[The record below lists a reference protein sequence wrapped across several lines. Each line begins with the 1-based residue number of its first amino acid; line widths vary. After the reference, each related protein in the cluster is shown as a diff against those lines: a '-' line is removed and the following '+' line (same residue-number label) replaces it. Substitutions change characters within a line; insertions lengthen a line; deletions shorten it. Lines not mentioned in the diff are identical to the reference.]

1 MHEVRRSRGLVNN
14 TSSHGTSYRY
24 DVGCRCDECREAHN
38 SKSRETKQRLR
49 ERRLSESGKPLS
61 HRLPPPPP
69 PSSASASMRSN
80 RHRDTKPE
88 LRLRRALHA
97 RGHRYRVALQVVAAG
112 MRVRPDLVYPKR
124 KIVVFI
130 DGCYWHRCPEHGRLP
145 ADPTGY
151 WAAKLQ
157 RNVDRDLAVTGALRA
172 DGWHVLRVWEHV
184 PLEDAVA
191 LVEAAWQA
199 RAALPVKPPQPSRLP
214 STRPSGER
222 AAARP
227 ATSSGP

>member
-1 MHEVRRSRGLVNN
+1 MQGVRRSRELVSG
-14 TSSHGTSYRY
+14 SSGHGTSYRY

-49 ERRLSESGKPLS
+49 ERRLSERGKSLS
-61 HRLPPPPP
+61 DRLPPAPP

-88 LRLRRALHA
+88 LRLRRALYA

-124 KIVVFI
+124 KIAVFI

-157 RNVDRDLAVTGALRA
+157 RNVDRDLRVTGALTA
-172 DGWHVLRVWEHV
+172 EGWHVLRVWEHV
-184 PLEDAVA
+184 PLEDAVV

-199 RAALPVKPPQPSRLP
+199 RAVLPLKPPQPTRLP
-214 STRPSGER
+214 SIGPPGEPT
-222 AAARP
+222 AAGP